1 MTLKSKGLD
10 ALFGSRHGILF
21 CTHLEPSRWWS
32 CAGAGHH
39 TANGAGES
47 GGRPRELLIGAEIL
61 RARGEGDGAEYQAN
75 SESAFFAELQAMMA
89 KTATRDAPAGMAT
102 ILVVD
107 DQAATLKV
115 ARILLESFGY
125 EVLAAANGQEAMIL
139 FRRHQ
144 QQIRLLLTD
153 VVMPDITGPQLAERL
168 RRINPDMRVIY
179 MSGYPAEE
187 LRGPGVLFL
196 AKPFNPAGL
205 SKAVREA
212 LDVDEES
219 RHRRPQVLAQK
230 LERALA
236 VDRVRAVEELDLRC
250 GRACPVRVVEPADLG
265 VLVGH
270 PFVGRHAV
278 AMPALH
284 HERTRRHQL
293 RQLGV
298 VARRCARSNSSM
310 SYSRVNM

>member
-10 ALFGSRHGILF
+10 ALFGSRQGILF

-32 CAGAGHH
+32 RLELATHCE
-39 TANGAGES
+39 TAPENLNGDLAALS
-47 GGRPRELLIGAEIL
+47 AAEIL
-61 RARGEGDGAEYQAN
+61 LTREEGDGAAYQAN
-75 SESAFFAELQAMMA
+75 SECAFFAELQAMMA
-89 KTATRDAPAGMAT
+89 KAATRDAPSGMAT

-139 FRRHQ
+139 YRRHQ

-168 RRINPDMRVIY
+168 LRINPNLPVIF
-179 MSGYPAEE
+179 MSGYPNEE
-187 LRGPGVLFL
+187 LRGPGVHFL

-212 LDVDEES
+212 LHEE
-219 RHRRPQVLAQK
+219 
-230 LERALA
+230 
-236 VDRVRAVEELDLRC
+236 
-250 GRACPVRVVEPADLG
+250 
-265 VLVGH
+265 
-270 PFVGRHAV
+270 
-278 AMPALH
+278 
-284 HERTRRHQL
+284 
-293 RQLGV
+293 
-298 VARRCARSNSSM
+298 
-310 SYSRVNM
+310 

>member
-32 CAGAGHH
+32 SLELATHCDTAPEKLAGDLAV
-39 TANGAGES
+39 
-47 GGRPRELLIGAEIL
+47 LIGAEIL
-61 RARGEGDGAEYQAN
+61 CARGEGDGAEYRAN

-89 KTATRDAPAGMAT
+89 KTATRDAPAGIAT

-168 RRINPDMRVIY
+168 LRINPDIRVIY

-187 LRGPGVLFL
+187 RRGPGVTFL

-212 LDVDEES
+212 LGE
-219 RHRRPQVLAQK
+219 
-230 LERALA
+230 
-236 VDRVRAVEELDLRC
+236 
-250 GRACPVRVVEPADLG
+250 
-265 VLVGH
+265 
-270 PFVGRHAV
+270 
-278 AMPALH
+278 
-284 HERTRRHQL
+284 
-293 RQLGV
+293 
-298 VARRCARSNSSM
+298 
-310 SYSRVNM
+310 

>member
-32 CAGAGHH
+32 
-39 TANGAGES
+39 S
-47 GGRPRELLIGAEIL
+47 RELAAHCDTVPEKLAGDLARLISAEIL
-61 RARGEGDGAEYQAN
+61 RTRGDGDGAEYQAN
-75 SESAFFAELQAMMA
+75 SECVFFAELQAMMS

-168 RRINPDMRVIY
+168 LRINPDIRVIY

-187 LRGPGVLFL
+187 RRGPGVTFL

-212 LDVDEES
+212 LGE
-219 RHRRPQVLAQK
+219 
-230 LERALA
+230 
-236 VDRVRAVEELDLRC
+236 
-250 GRACPVRVVEPADLG
+250 
-265 VLVGH
+265 
-270 PFVGRHAV
+270 
-278 AMPALH
+278 
-284 HERTRRHQL
+284 
-293 RQLGV
+293 
-298 VARRCARSNSSM
+298 
-310 SYSRVNM
+310 

>member
-32 CAGAGHH
+32 SRDLASHCDTVPEKMAGDLEA
-39 TANGAGES
+39 
-47 GGRPRELLIGAEIL
+47 LIGAEIL
-61 RARGEGDGAEYQAN
+61 RVRGEGARVEVQAN
-75 SESAFFAELQAMMA
+75 SECVFFAELQAMMA
-89 KTATRDAPAGMAT
+89 KTATREAPAGMAT

-107 DQAATLKV
+107 DQTATLKV

-168 RRINPDMRVIY
+168 LRIKPELIVIY
-179 MSGYPAEE
+179 MSGYPHEE
-187 LRGPGVLFL
+187 LHGVGVRFL

-205 SKAVREA
+205 SKLVQEA
-212 LDVDEES
+212 LDEE
-219 RHRRPQVLAQK
+219 
-230 LERALA
+230 
-236 VDRVRAVEELDLRC
+236 
-250 GRACPVRVVEPADLG
+250 
-265 VLVGH
+265 
-270 PFVGRHAV
+270 
-278 AMPALH
+278 
-284 HERTRRHQL
+284 
-293 RQLGV
+293 
-298 VARRCARSNSSM
+298 
-310 SYSRVNM
+310 